1 MRVGA
6 SEKRAKH
13 LRMERERE
21 TLRFGSEREKRK
33 NQRLMG
39 GRRRKR
45 RKERRGSCPNIH
57 NTNLTLLVR

>member
-1 MRVGA
+1 
-6 SEKRAKH
+6 
-13 LRMERERE
+13 
-21 TLRFGSEREKRK
+21 
-33 NQRLMG
+33 MG